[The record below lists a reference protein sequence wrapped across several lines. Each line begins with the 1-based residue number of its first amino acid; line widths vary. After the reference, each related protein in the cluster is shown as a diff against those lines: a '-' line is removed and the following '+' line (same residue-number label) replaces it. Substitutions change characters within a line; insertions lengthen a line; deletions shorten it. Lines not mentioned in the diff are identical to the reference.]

1 MTISLVLL
9 AISALSL
16 WQRGLE
22 LGIDFE
28 GGVAW
33 DVPADQLTVDD
44 ARDVLE
50 DAGIPADQAKIQ
62 ERTSDSGNIIKVQ
75 VGDQTEAVRVQLQ
88 EAFATAAGVDAADVS
103 VASVSA
109 TWGEEI
115 TRKALLALVVFL
127 FLIAIYIS
135 FRFEW
140 RMAVTAL
147 LAMFHDVAIS
157 VGIYSV
163 FGFDVTPATV
173 VAFLTVLGYSLYDS
187 IVVFDRI
194 RDNEKRV
201 AAAGLTAGDLI
212 NISMNQVLLRSINTT
227 LASSLPVLSLLLI
240 GAGLFGQVTLR
251 EFAIALLVGM
261 LTGAYSSLFV
271 ASPMLGWLKARSPAF
286 AGRHTGGGDHLV
298 GRRPAGRRHRRA
310 RRGPGHLRPPPPGH
324 GDRRR
329 GAPTAERRRPRRRPP
344 PSRRRP
350 WRPSPPNAC
359 SPTRPGPARR
369 RSADRL
375 RAAAVDSAERQRP
388 VVVERRSELT
398 GRSPPASVTSVH
410 DRGFDGDAGEH
421 DGRRRRRPVAALA
434 GPRGPRLPRRRASRS
449 GTSRRCSA
457 TPPPSGGPSTSW
469 PPASATSRSTGSS
482 ASSRG
487 GSSSP
492 RPSPT
497 TSAPRS
503 SRCASPASCRGRW
516 CARSTSWSTA
526 PTSWRSTATPS
537 TPTSGSW

>member
-1 MTISLVLL
+1 MSTVDTTTEAGGSRAHVRPIGATRWRRLILGQTAIDFWGRRRLWMTISLVLL
-9 AISALSL
+9 AISAVSL

-33 DVPADQLTVDD
+33 DVPADQLSVDD
-44 ARDVLE
+44 ARGVLE

-75 VGDQTEAVRVQLQ
+75 VGDQPEAVRVELQ
-88 EAFATAAGVDAADVS
+88 EAFATAAGVQPADVS

-115 TRKALLALVVFL
+115 TRKALLALIVFL

-147 LAMFHDVAIS
+147 LAMLHDVAIS

-286 AGRHTGGGDHLV
+286 AGRHTGGGDHLS
-298 GRRPAGRRHRRA
+298 GDDLRA
-310 RRGPGHLRPPPPGH
+310 VVIAGPGGVRAIS
-324 GDRRR
+324 DRRR
-329 GAPTAERRRPRRRPP
+329 RATAAAAASDEAPTEATTPTATKPAPTVETVPTERLLTHPPRPRKKKKR
-344 PSRRRP
+344 
-350 WRPSPPNAC
+350 
-359 SPTRPGPARR
+359 
-369 RSADRL
+369 
-375 RAAAVDSAERQRP
+375 
-388 VVVERRSELT
+388 
-398 GRSPPASVTSVH
+398 
-410 DRGFDGDAGEH
+410 
-421 DGRRRRRPVAALA
+421 
-434 GPRGPRLPRRRASRS
+434 
-449 GTSRRCSA
+449 
-457 TPPPSGGPSTSW
+457 
-469 PPASATSRSTGSS
+469 
-482 ASSRG
+482 
-487 GSSSP
+487 
-492 RPSPT
+492 
-497 TSAPRS
+497 
-503 SRCASPASCRGRW
+503 
-516 CARSTSWSTA
+516 
-526 PTSWRSTATPS
+526 
-537 TPTSGSW
+537 